1 MDVVPQ
7 PRRARTA
14 HAARRSDGQQIN
26 IITLLI
32 VKDKIIKDANAGNLS
47 IRNQTQLVHHIMP
60 KRAAYLHTIA
70 LVNFIV
76 CIQHI
81 VIMP

>member
-1 MDVVPQ
+1 MVPH
-7 PRRARTA
+7 PHRARTT
-14 HAARRSDGQQIN
+14 HAARRNDGQQIN

-47 IRNQTQLVHHIMP
+47 IHNQTQLVHHIMP